1 MRLIIKRL
9 LYFVGLIFLVMSL
22 WAMIILLV
30 LPGVISAPKKLLRWE
45 SISFLFLM
53 LGSYLA
59 KTFNKKRR
67 LH

>member
-1 MRLIIKRL
+1 M
-9 LYFVGLIFLVMSL
+9 GLIFLIVSL

-45 SISFLFLM
+45 SVSFFFLV
-53 LGSYLA
+53 LGTYLA

-67 LH
+67 AH